1 MVIRAVT
8 VYYTCPY
15 FLHISF
21 QNNPATEHSKYERR
35 RREQIPQTAPPLS
48 HPWHIEKY
56 GLNFFIASTI
66 KEEGTEGDPVY
77 TTVFLSRSPDLEDM
91 KKYAENNTSALAKAY
106 PCFDEVQHFDDDED
120 IEQNR
125 VETLVYSHL
134 DPPYCVTN
142 DYGYNGAGVL
152 YCDDVLEKLWEK
164 IGDYFILAFSTR
176 DVFVYPAKD
185 YDMDEYLLEMADQ
198 IEEWKKEEKE
208 KGTFLTDRIFFYNG
222 LGLKEYKR

>member
-1 MVIRAVT
+1 MMT
-8 VYYTCPY
+8 KHY
-15 FLHISF
+15 
-21 QNNPATEHSKYERR
+21 
-35 RREQIPQTAPPLS
+35 RELTGDDPKLLEYLEKHKTLTYPENLRIVARGEEDTKDGKAYRFK
-48 HPWHIEKY
+48 KY

-91 KKYAENNTSALAKAY
+91 KKYAENNTTALAKAY

-125 VETLVYSHL
+125 VETLVYSRL

-176 DVFVYPAKD
+176 DVFVYPARD

-198 IEEWKKEEKE
+198 IEQWKKEEKE

-222 LGLKEYKR
+222 LGLKEYKG